1 MPSFRSVRAGGSR
14 FLARYLSRLADN
26 LETLTGRLRDG
37 LASAIGTSVGEAT
50 REAVRAALDAASE
63 SRPSY
68 PPPREYGRPDSY
80 WREPG
85 ETSWPE
91 YEPDRWASEDNDDT
105 SRGVPGSS
113 RDPPPSRWS
122 RTVAAGLQA
131 AAWWLRCGSGR
142 FVVLTAAGVG
152 LVAALAFWLSP
163 PASVVTGMVAAALG
177 LAGLLD
183 TLRAGAAVLG
193 ADG

>member
-1 MPSFRSVRAGGSR
+1 
-14 FLARYLSRLADN
+14 
-26 LETLTGRLRDG
+26 
-37 LASAIGTSVGEAT
+37 
-50 REAVRAALDAASE
+50 LDAASE

-68 PPPREYGRPDSY
+68 PPPREYGRPDPY

-91 YEPDRWASEDNDDT
+91 YKPDYWASEDNDDP
-105 SRGVPGSS
+105 SLGVRGTN
-113 RDPPPSRWS
+113 RDPPPSRWP

-131 AAWWLRCGSGR
+131 AAWWLRCGGGR
-142 FVVLTAAGVG
+142 YVALTAAGIG
-152 LVAALAFWLSP
+152 LLAALAFWLSP

-177 LAGLLD
+177 LASLLD

-193 ADG
+193 ADD